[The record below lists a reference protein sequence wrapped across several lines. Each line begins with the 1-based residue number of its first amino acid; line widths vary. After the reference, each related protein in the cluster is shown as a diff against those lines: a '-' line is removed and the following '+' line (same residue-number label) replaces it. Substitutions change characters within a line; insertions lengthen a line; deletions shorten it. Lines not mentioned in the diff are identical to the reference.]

1 MVDVNKILNSGNLPT
16 LPAVAMQLLEHSRN
30 PDAEISDYIRT
41 IKSDPAISAKILKT
55 ANSSF
60 FGFRSKATTPERAI
74 PMLGINT
81 VSTLALGFSLVKSS
95 SGSGQMARHFRSYWL
110 QSVVQA
116 IVAESLA
123 QKVSKGME
131 SDFFLAGLM
140 IDLGRLAMLKAI
152 PQEYLELLES
162 LQPEEDELHLM
173 EMRAFGFSHVEIGTH
188 MMKKWDLPEQIIEAA
203 KTHHADFSL
212 MTDEELEQLSPVV
225 KGAAF
230 AAIAGDF
237 FCGEATGKSLL
248 RLQRLS
254 EQFYNLDATWLEA
267 FLGYVRVRIDAGS
280 HLFSA
285 DSSSICDTSDLLE
298 QANEQLSNKA
308 MIAQLESSQNQEQTR
323 QIVQEKE
330 QLENRNREL
339 ETQALIDPL
348 TGVFNRRFFEET
360 LRKEI
365 ARCQRNALSAG
376 VLFCDVDNFKK
387 INDTWGHACG
397 DLVLKN
403 VARIMHDA
411 VRTSDTL
418 ARYGGEEFVALLTGI
433 DQEGVA
439 VVAERIRAMVQSMDF
454 QHDNQVVPVTV
465 SIGGS
470 VTSQLPGPVD
480 QIGKQLV
487 TMADEAMYQA
497 KQSGKNRVEF
507 RDFIALSTT
516 V

>member
-1 MVDVNKILNSGNLPT
+1 MG
-16 LPAVAMQLLEHSRN
+16 
-30 PDAEISDYIRT
+30 
-41 IKSDPAISAKILKT
+41 
-55 ANSSF
+55 
-60 FGFRSKATTPERAI
+60 
-74 PMLGINT
+74 
-81 VSTLALGFSLVKSS
+81 
-95 SGSGQMARHFRSYWL
+95 
-110 QSVVQA
+110 
-116 IVAESLA
+116 
-123 QKVSKGME
+123 
-131 SDFFLAGLM
+131 
-140 IDLGRLAMLKAI
+140 
-152 PQEYLELLES
+152 
-162 LQPEEDELHLM
+162 
-173 EMRAFGFSHVEIGTH
+173 
-188 MMKKWDLPEQIIEAA
+188 
-203 KTHHADFSL
+203 
-212 MTDEELEQLSPVV
+212 
-225 KGAAF
+225 
-230 AAIAGDF
+230 
-237 FCGEATGKSLL
+237 
-248 RLQRLS
+248 LQRLS

-267 FLGYVRVRIDAGS
+267 FLGDVRVRIDAGS

-330 QLENRNREL
+330 QLENRNKEL

-397 DLVLKN
+397 DLVLQN

-454 QHDNQVVPVTV
+454 QHDNQVIPVTV

>member
-1 MVDVNKILNSGNLPT
+1 MVDVNKILNSNNLPT

-30 PDAEISDYIRT
+30 PDSEISDYIRT

-74 PMLGINT
+74 PMLGINA

-95 SGSGQMARHFRSYWL
+95 SGSGQMAEHFRSYWV

-123 QKVSKGME
+123 QKVSNGME

-152 PQEYLELLES
+152 PDEYHELLAK
-162 LQPEEDELHLM
+162 LLPAEDEMHLKEM
-173 EMRAFGFSHVEIGTH
+173 EALGFSHVEIGTH
-188 MMKKWDLPEQIIEAA
+188 LMKKWDLPEQIVEAA
-203 KTHHADFSL
+203 ENHHADFSL
-212 MTDEELEQLSPVV
+212 MTVEELIKLSPVV

-237 FCGEATGKSLL
+237 FCGKAPGKSLL

-254 EQFYNLDATWLEA
+254 EQFYNLDEAWLEG
-267 FLGYVRVRIDAGS
+267 FLGDVRVRIDDGS

-298 QANEQLSNKA
+298 QANEQLANKA
-308 MIAQLESSQNQEQTR
+308 MMAQMESTQNQQQTR

-330 QLENRNREL
+330 QLESRNREL
-339 ETQALIDPL
+339 ETQALTDPM
-348 TGVFNRRFFEET
+348 TGVFNRRFFDET
-360 LRKEI
+360 LKKEI
-365 ARCQRNALSAG
+365 ARCQRGSLSVG

-397 DLVLKN
+397 DLVLRN

-411 VRTSDTL
+411 VRASDTL
-418 ARYGGEEFVALLTGI
+418 ARYGGEEFVAILTGI

-439 VVAERIRAMVQSMDF
+439 VVAERIRAMVESMDF
-454 QHDNQVVPVTV
+454 QHDNQVIRVTV

-470 VTSQLPGPVD
+470 VSSQLPGPVE
-480 QIGKQLV
+480 QIGKHLV
-487 TMADEAMYQA
+487 TMADEAMYEA
-497 KQSGKNRVEF
+497 KQTGKNRVEF
-507 RDFIALSTT
+507 RDFGAVSTT